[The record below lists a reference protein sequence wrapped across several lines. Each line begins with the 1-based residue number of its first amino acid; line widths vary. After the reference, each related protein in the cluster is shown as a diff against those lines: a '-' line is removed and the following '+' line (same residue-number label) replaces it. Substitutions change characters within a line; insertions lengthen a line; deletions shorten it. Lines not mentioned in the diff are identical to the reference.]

1 MLLYVHFIYLL
12 LFLSMDTFEFLPSFG
27 FPGDSNDRESACNA
41 GNPGSLGRGD
51 PLEKGVATHSG
62 ILAWEIPW
70 TEEPGKLQSMASQRV
85 GHNWAT
91 DTLAIVNKAAMN
103 ISVQVTL

>member
-1 MLLYVHFIYLL
+1 MAGCPSFLRLNDMLLYVHFIYLL
-12 LFLSMDTFEFLPSFG
+12 LFLSVDTFELLPSFG
-27 FPGDSNDRESACNA
+27 FPGDSNDRESACSA

-70 TEEPGKLQSMASQRV
+70 TKEPGSYIP
-85 GHNWAT
+85 WAG
-91 DTLAIVNKAAMN
+91 KE
-103 ISVQVTL
+103 